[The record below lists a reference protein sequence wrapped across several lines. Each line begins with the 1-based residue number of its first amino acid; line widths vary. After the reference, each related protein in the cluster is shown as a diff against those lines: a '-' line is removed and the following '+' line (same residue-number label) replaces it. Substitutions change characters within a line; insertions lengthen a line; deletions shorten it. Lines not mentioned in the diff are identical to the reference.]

1 MKYFLKRDNTHKF
14 YASVVNKSAIEEIIK
29 LDKEGDDKYKN
40 ILAKDII
47 AFGETSRISHQ
58 LLSKFID
65 RKDMKHQ
72 LGNGQFTESV
82 AYKCFASKGDPFSYG
97 TTIYHEDKQSS
108 WNCLMQV
115 LGNPEYVLIYRERYG
130 KEK

>member
-1 MKYFLKRDNTHKF
+1 MKYFLKRDKTHKF
-14 YASVVNKSAIEEIIK
+14 YALVVTKSAIEEIIK
-29 LDKEGDDKYKN
+29 LDKEGDGKYKN

-47 AFGETSRISHQ
+47 AFGETGRISHQ

-65 RKDMKHQ
+65 KKEMKHQ
-72 LGNGQFTESV
+72 LGNGQYTTSV

-108 WNCLMQV
+108 WNCLMQI
-115 LGNPEYVLIYRERYG
+115 LGNPEYVLIHRE
-130 KEK
+130 EL